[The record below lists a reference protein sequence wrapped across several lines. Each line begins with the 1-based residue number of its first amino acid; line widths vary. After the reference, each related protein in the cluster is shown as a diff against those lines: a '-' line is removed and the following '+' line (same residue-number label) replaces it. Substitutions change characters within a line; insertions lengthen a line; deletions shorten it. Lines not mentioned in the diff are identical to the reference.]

1 VGDRASLLGY
11 KDVHSS
17 KKGLFSFKFINQNLA
32 QQTLEKFKG
41 FEICSY
47 FSLTLVVVDLLEF
60 LSFFCSKK
68 VPCLLLPPAA
78 NVIKL
83 SCL

>member
-41 FEICSY
+41 FLELEW
-47 FSLTLVVVDLLEF
+47 SLVCWNFCHFFDEKKLETKM
-60 LSFFCSKK
+60 LAYCYHLW
-68 VPCLLLPPAA
+68 PML
-78 NVIKL
+78 
-83 SCL
+83 